1 MRKRPYFGET
11 PGTASIPKTNLVH
24 SALSTSAD
32 KCDEQTDKQTD
43 RQTDRYATA
52 YVALACYAS
61 YGKQASQHR
70 KEISYISTI

>member
-11 PGTASIPKTNLVH
+11 PGTASIPKTN
-24 SALSTSAD
+24 

-61 YGKQASQHR
+61 CGKQASQHR
-70 KEISYISTI
+70 KEILYISTI